1 MAQTGFHNLQRPRLK
16 NDSSLLQ
23 TTIVIVVVVVVVVVV
38 VTLLLCQN
46 FYQVLSR
53 YLGDTYLHILKIKL
67 LKTV

>member
-23 TTIVIVVVVVVVVVV
+23 TTIVIVVVVVVVVV